1 MRLSCNGASGG
12 QAASGIG
19 EPSRTPRLQSERE
32 AEPRQGADDEERRDD
47 EQDEEEARKVR
58 GYHGCICECYC
69 F

>member
-1 MRLSCNGASGG
+1 MSSQATSGTR
-12 QAASGIG
+12 

-47 EQDEEEARKVR
+47 EQDEEEARKAS
-58 GYHGCICECYC
+58 GHHGCICECYC